1 MPKSTDRPEGRSQ
14 NLSSAPGDMVSL
26 DRKTCHELGQLV
38 GKSLDQ
44 LQIVR
49 QSEVLLSS
57 LEHHLSKLADEVG
70 DKDLEIARSLLLL
83 KYWLDC
89 VPEFQTD
96 ITEWLQTAVQTLQ
109 VVLAASELGR
119 GKNE

>member
-1 MPKSTDRPEGRSQ
+1 MPKNDAAPVGRSQ
-14 NLSSAPGDMVSL
+14 KLILPDIVAI
-26 DRKTCHELGQLV
+26 DRKTCHELGKLV

-49 QSEVLLSS
+49 QSEILLSS

-83 KYWLDC
+83 RYWLDC

-109 VVLAASELGR
+109 VVLSASDLG
-119 GKNE
+119 GGGDE